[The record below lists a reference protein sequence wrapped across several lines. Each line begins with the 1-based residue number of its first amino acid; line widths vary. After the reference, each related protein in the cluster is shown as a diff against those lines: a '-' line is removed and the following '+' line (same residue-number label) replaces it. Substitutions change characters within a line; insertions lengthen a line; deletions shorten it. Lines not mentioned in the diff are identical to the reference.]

1 MAAFDGDLDRP
12 LYGRGPSPGLRF
24 TLYAILSV
32 VLMYYDRHGQLVHR
46 IRYALQAVTY
56 PIQVAVGSPSV
67 AWQWLT
73 ASWQTRDA
81 LRTQNA
87 QLQQQLLELEL
98 KSMRQD
104 ALEQE
109 NAQLRELRA
118 SLPPLIKHWQLAQII
133 DVQTD
138 PLRQRIVIDKGARDG
153 VHVNQAVVDAHGVL
167 GETERVGPWSAEVLL
182 VTDPEGAIPV
192 QLTRNGLRTIA
203 VGGGSDGEL
212 VLPYLSSN
220 ADIRSGDLL
229 VTSGLGGVY
238 PAGFPVGRVIGV
250 RRESSE
256 LPAQVRAAP
265 VADLERDREVLL
277 LQFSADNPAAPA
289 PNPPIAPAPT
299 PKSKPKPRNQVP
311 EDE

>member
-1 MAAFDGDLDRP
+1 VAALDGDLDRP

-24 TLYAILSV
+24 TLYALLSI
-32 VLMYYDRHGQLVHR
+32 VLMYYDRHGQVVHR
-46 IRYALQAVTY
+46 IRYGLQAITY
-56 PIQVAVGSPSV
+56 PIQVAVSTPSV

-73 ASWQTRDA
+73 ASLQTRDA
-81 LRTQNA
+81 LRAENA
-87 QLQQQLLELEL
+87 QLRGQLRELEL

-109 NAQLRELRA
+109 NTQLRDLRA

-133 DVQTD
+133 DVETD

-153 VHVNQAVVDAHGVL
+153 VHANQAVVDAHGIL
-167 GETERVGPWSAEVLL
+167 GQTDRVGPWSSEVLL

-203 VGGGSDGEL
+203 VGSGNDGEL
-212 VLPYLSSN
+212 VLPYLASN

-250 RRESSE
+250 GRESNE

-265 VADLERDREVLL
+265 VADMERDREVLL
-277 LQFSADNPAAPA
+277 LEFSADNPAAPA
-289 PNPPIAPAPT
+289 PNPPIAPRPT
-299 PKSKPKPRNQVP
+299 PKAKAKPQTAEPRG
-311 EDE
+311 